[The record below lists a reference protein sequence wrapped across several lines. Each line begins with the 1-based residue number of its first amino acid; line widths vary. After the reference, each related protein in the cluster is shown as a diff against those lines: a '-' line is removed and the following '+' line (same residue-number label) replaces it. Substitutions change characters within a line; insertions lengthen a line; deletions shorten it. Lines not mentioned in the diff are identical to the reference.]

1 MDFLVVNF
9 RQNEFL
15 VILCP
20 YFLATL
26 SSLQSRIVDDML
38 YVFFFLSHL
47 SFNIRKKQGG
57 IACRPPKLG
66 LLLFLFLILYF

>member
-15 VILCP
+15 VILCT

-26 SSLQSRIVDDML
+26 LSLQSRVVDDML
-38 YVFFFLSHL
+38 YVFCF
-47 SFNIRKKQGG
+47 
-57 IACRPPKLG
+57 
-66 LLLFLFLILYF
+66 

>member
-26 SSLQSRIVDDML
+26 SSLQSRVVDDML
-38 YVFFFLSHL
+38 YVFFFLKS
-47 SFNIRKKQGG
+47 SF
-57 IACRPPKLG
+57 
-66 LLLFLFLILYF
+66 F